1 MSNKKVL
8 AVVRDANVLAT
19 TIAELRRITER
30 SEDKKRR
37 ERKRRT
43 WKRTGRT
50 KESEL
55 PHEYLGSRTPAM
67 EYLFVDA
74 GFISLNEERRRETKS
89 LCLRQKSRRLLKGT
103 FPMGDPRGRVPSIAF
118 HVRVWLKYCCDLLTK
133 RH

>member
-30 SEDKKRR
+30 SGDKKRR
-37 ERKRRT
+37 EKEENIE
-43 WKRTGRT
+43 RTGRT

-55 PHEYLGSRTPAM
+55 PHEYLGPRTPAM

-89 LCLRQKSRRLLKGT
+89 LCLRQKSCRLLKGT
-103 FPMGDPRGRVPSIAF
+103 FPMGNPRVPGIAF
-118 HVRVWLKYCCDLLTK
+118 HVRVRLKYCSDLLTK
-133 RH
+133 RY